1 MTASGGNDHEHRL
14 LELLSGKW
22 VTAAIS
28 AAADL
33 GLADVLGDRCMELA
47 ELAAELNCN
56 GAALLRLLRVLGG
69 EGLVDCDPQGR
80 YTLTEVGAQL
90 RQGKLRDL
98 ARFVGAP
105 FAWSPWASL
114 SAALRSDVSA
124 FEATHGASLF
134 EYLDAH
140 AEDARLY
147 HSAVDA
153 FTRREAHALIDA
165 FDFSSVGTV
174 VDVGGGLGT
183 LLGELAARW
192 PEMRCILYDR
202 PAVVEQ
208 ARAGF
213 ARAPLSERIEAIGG
227 DFFSSVPVGADA
239 YVVKHVVHNWGD
251 EEAIEVLR
259 RCAGA
264 LRPGGHV
271 LIVESILL
279 PGNRRDGTPLLDLE
293 MLVLCG
299 AGRERSKPEFRT
311 LLRRAGLKLVS
322 TRDLAGMARLLVA
335 APA

>member
-33 GLADVLGDRCMELA
+33 GLADVLGDRCMELD
-47 ELAAELNCN
+47 ELAAALNCN
-56 GAALLRLLRVLGG
+56 GGALMRLLRVLGG
-69 EGLVDCDPQGR
+69 EGLVECDPQGR

-114 SAALRSDVSA
+114 AGALRSDVSA

-165 FDFSSVGTV
+165 FDFSNVGTV

-183 LLGELAARW
+183 LLGELALRW
-192 PEMRCILYDR
+192 PEMRCVLYDR

-208 ARAGF
+208 ARAGV

-251 EEAIEVLR
+251 EEAIELLR
-259 RCAGA
+259 RCAAA

>member
-1 MTASGGNDHEHRL
+1 MTATGGNDAEHRL

-28 AAADL
+28 AAAEL
-33 GLADVLGDRCMELA
+33 GLADVLAERAMELQELA
-47 ELAAELNCN
+47 EALACDA
-56 GAALLRLLRVLGG
+56 GALTRLLRVLSG
-69 EGLVDCDPQGR
+69 EGLVELDPQGR
-80 YTLTEVGAQL
+80 YSLTAVGGQL

-98 ARFVGAP
+98 ARFIGAP
-105 FAWSPWASL
+105 FVWSPWAAL
-114 SAALRSDVSA
+114 PEALRSNVSA

-134 EYLDAH
+134 EYLDSH
-140 AEDARLY
+140 AEDARIY
-147 HSAVDA
+147 HTAVDA
-153 FTRREAHALIDA
+153 FTRREAHALIEA
-165 FDFSSVGTV
+165 FDFSQIETV

-183 LLGELAARW
+183 LLTELAARW
-192 PEMRCILYDR
+192 PAMRCVLYDR
-202 PAVVEQ
+202 PAVVKQ
-208 ARAGF
+208 AREGV
-213 ARAPLSERIEAIGG
+213 ARAPLSDRIEAIGG

-251 EEAIEVLR
+251 EQAIALLR
-259 RCAGA
+259 RCAAG

-322 TRDLAGMARLLVA
+322 TRDLAGMARLLIA
-335 APA
+335 APV

>member
-1 MTASGGNDHEHRL
+1 MTANGGNDHEHRL

-28 AAADL
+28 AAAEL
-33 GLADVLGDRCMELA
+33 GLADVLAAGPMELS
-47 ELAAELNCN
+47 ELARKLECDSS
-56 GAALLRLLRVLGG
+56 ALLRLLRVLGG
-69 EGLVDCDPQGR
+69 EGLVEIDPQGR
-80 YTLTEVGAQL
+80 CSITEVGAQL
-90 RQGKLRDL
+90 RQDKLRDL
-98 ARFVGAP
+98 ARFVGSP
-105 FAWSPWASL
+105 FVWSPWASL
-114 SAALRSDVSA
+114 PSALRSDVSA
-124 FEATHGASLF
+124 FEAIHGASLF
-134 EYLDAH
+134 DYLDSHPTEAH
-140 AEDARLY
+140 LY

-165 FDFSSVGTV
+165 FDFSQVGTI

-183 LLGELAARW
+183 LLSELAERW
-192 PEMRCILYDR
+192 PTMRCILFDR

-208 ARAGF
+208 ARASF
-213 ARAPLSERIEAIGG
+213 ANTPLAHRIEAIGG
-227 DFFSSVPVGADA
+227 DFFTSVPSGADA

-251 EEAIEVLR
+251 DQAIEVLQ
-259 RCAGA
+259 RCASA

-279 PGNRRDGTPLLDLE
+279 PGHRRDGTPLLDLE

-335 APA
+335 APL